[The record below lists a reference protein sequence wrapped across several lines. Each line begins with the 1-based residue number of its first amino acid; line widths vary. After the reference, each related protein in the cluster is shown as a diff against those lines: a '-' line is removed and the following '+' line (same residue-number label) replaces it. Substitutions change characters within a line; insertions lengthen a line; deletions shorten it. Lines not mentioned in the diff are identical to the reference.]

1 MIFRRRED
9 DFEQSSILFLLT
21 SPLRSLTRFWR
32 RRFGEDRGISDSRPI
47 GARVVAVLT
56 WPLRFIWSF
65 MVLAWTVSRRGSAFV
80 LGIPSVLFVGGMIG
94 VLWLNGYLGEQRAL
108 ALAQAR
114 YQYHDENDAD
124 RPELREMFAEKVL
137 ELTPLNDPELVNEAK
152 YRLATAYYASGKQQL
167 ALDLMGKLAP
177 EDHPGYP
184 LAHTW
189 LAELYLL
196 SETMPMPAAERL
208 ELSKKHFNLA
218 LQADENNIMAN
229 VGLARAFLKENQM
242 ELAADAL
249 NRAVRQPLDFSDLRN
264 LFVQVVS
271 FPEAVRLLKQLGRDS
286 EADATARFAVT
297 TLRPLAIRNPNS
309 LPLWEA
315 MIKSLVAVQ
324 EYDQATALI
333 DDGLQMAQD
342 DQVRM
347 AIARTRSQ
355 VLVEMARNV
364 RQVDRKQPFIRRL
377 WGLTQAIVWDFRNEA
392 AYREL
397 MTYIDPSNLT
407 DEHKLWLHDSI
418 IGAPNPGVVHA
429 IIGMQKI
436 LEGDYVDGQ
445 KHWKIAD
452 SQFQYSQFVINNL
465 ITIAVRDYPDVAE
478 GKYDLVEIAL
488 ELFPDQPVLYVTR
501 GNFYLEDKEYEKA
514 VADLERAAE
523 SLPNLLVVHESL
535 AKAYE
540 AIGETEKLAERRA
553 VIESL
558 LIQMSERERLQ
569 LQSQQ
574 NVNLKQD
581 DETED
586 DTPGDEEN

>member
-1 MIFRRRED
+1 MIFRRRDD

-21 SPLRSLTRFWR
+21 SPLRSVGRFWQ
-32 RRFGEDRGISDSRPI
+32 RRFGEDRGIRDSQPI
-47 GARVVAVLT
+47 GARLVGILT
-56 WPLRFIWSF
+56 WPLRFIWSFMAF
-65 MVLAWTVSRRGSAFV
+65 MVLAWTVSRRGSAFI
-80 LGIPSVLFVGGMIG
+80 LGLPAVVFVGAMIG

-137 ELTPLNDPELVNEAK
+137 ELTPLNDPEAVNDAK
-152 YRLATAYYASGKQQL
+152 YRLAASYYASGKQQL
-167 ALDLMGKLAP
+167 ALDLMGALAP

-184 LAHTW
+184 IAHTW
-189 LAELYLL
+189 LAELYLI
-196 SETMPMPAAERL
+196 SETMPMPADERL

-229 VGLARAFLKENQM
+229 VGLARAFLKENRM
-242 ELAADAL
+242 EEAADAL

-286 EADATARFAVT
+286 EAEATARFAVS

-315 MIKSLVAVQ
+315 MIKSMVLVQ

-333 DDGLQMAQD
+333 DDGLRMSQD
-342 DQVRM
+342 DEVRM

-355 VLVEMARNV
+355 VLVEMARNI

-392 AYREL
+392 AYKEL
-397 MTYIDPSNLT
+397 MAYIDPAILT
-407 DEHKLWLHDSI
+407 EERKLWLHDAI
-418 IGAPNPGVVHA
+418 IGSPNPGVVHA

-436 LEGDYVDGQ
+436 LEGEYVDGQ

-465 ITIAVRDYPDVAE
+465 ITIAVRDYPEVAA

-501 GNFYLEDKEYEKA
+501 GNFYLQDEQYEKA
-514 VADLERAAE
+514 IPDLERAAE
-523 SLPNLLVVHESL
+523 SLPNLLMVHESL

-540 AIGETEKLAERRA
+540 AVGETEKLTERRA

-558 LIQMSERERLQ
+558 LVQMSERERLQ
-569 LQSQQ
+569 LESQR
-574 NVNLKQD
+574 NVCLLY
-581 DETED
+581 TSA
-586 DTPGDEEN
+586 